1 MFASQSTLGLTAA
14 GLYAVALLACWAA
27 GFVAVNNKQSSDQ
40 VRNWLLIA
48 LMFFGLILSRAL
60 DIEEGLRQGLRNS
73 LLEQKTY
80 ADRRDI
86 QRPIAAG
93 MIMFGTL
100 IGVRMI
106 YHFVQH
112 TGSRLCMAVAVAT
125 FAALAML
132 LLLALRI
139 VSLNAVDAVLFG
151 PLKVNWITDIG
162 ASVFVIA
169 AALYYV
175 RLLLAR
181 H

>member
-1 MFASQSTLGLTAA
+1 
-14 GLYAVALLACWAA
+14 
-27 GFVAVNNKQSSDQ
+27 
-40 VRNWLLIA
+40 
-48 LMFFGLILSRAL
+48 
-60 DIEEGLRQGLRNS
+60 
-73 LLEQKTY
+73 
-80 ADRRDI
+80 
-86 QRPIAAG
+86 
-93 MIMFGTL
+93 MFGTL

>member
-1 MFASQSTLGLTAA
+1 
-14 GLYAVALLACWAA
+14 
-27 GFVAVNNKQSSDQ
+27 
-40 VRNWLLIA
+40 
-48 LMFFGLILSRAL
+48 
-60 DIEEGLRQGLRNS
+60 
-73 LLEQKTY
+73 
-80 ADRRDI
+80 
-86 QRPIAAG
+86 
-93 MIMFGTL
+93 
-100 IGVRMI
+100 
-106 YHFVQH
+106 
-112 TGSRLCMAVAVAT
+112 
-125 FAALAML
+125 ML